1 MKETWVHLTTQDLK
15 QVLAQ
20 DEIDKLQSISVA
32 DIDDVLQTQLDSV
45 ADSFRA
51 SFQAKGYKTDV
62 RQHYLPNAYRMYAL
76 ALARYFIWTRFP
88 NSKDIALDEPRKA
101 LFEAALKMLENPS
114 LPSFEPDYSDDPTLS
129 GDTSITAYQDAAL
142 TLPFQRILPQ
152 LGGYGFVHPY
162 AEDYQFS
169 ISSSL

>member
-1 MKETWVHLTTQDLK
+1 MKEKWVHLTTQDLK

-51 SFQAKGYKTDV
+51 SFQAKGYTTDA

-88 NSKDIALDEPRKA
+88 NSKDIALDEPRKE
-101 LFEAALKMLENPS
+101 LFTTAQELLKSPYLATP
-114 LPSFEPDYSDDPTLS
+114 EPDYSDDPTLS
-129 GDTSITAYQDAAL
+129 GDTSLTAYQDAAL
-142 TLPFQRILPQ
+142 TLPFQMILPQ
-152 LGGYGFVHPY
+152 LGGYGFIHPY
-162 AEDYQFS
+162 TEDYQFS